1 VSYASSNTAVATI
14 VGSNIHI
21 VGVGTATITASQAGD
36 TNYNTAPN
44 VTQTLTVNKANQTIT
59 FGALPAKTFGDA
71 DFAPGATASS
81 GLAVS
86 YASSNTAVATIV
98 GSNIHIVGVG
108 TATITASQAG
118 DTNYNA
124 APNVTQT
131 LTVNKATTTTAITSA
146 PPVAYGVDAS
156 VTITVTSWLQQATG
170 NVTLTM
176 DGTKSYVGTVTG
188 TGGTV
193 TITIPAADLTLG
205 SHALQAQYAGDT
217 NFLGSNAYGSLSVG
231 QAVTT
236 TVIDAPTITYG
247 SNGSVTVTVSSGAG
261 TPTGS
266 VSLTVDGSTTTHGL
280 VNGSSVFTITNPAAG
295 SHTLNATYAAQGSF
309 QGSSAP
315 GTLTVNTA
323 ALTVTANNASKT
335 YGAANPAFTASY
347 SGFVNGEGPGNLGGT
362 LTFST
367 PATQSSPV
375 GTYTITPSGYTSTN
389 YTITYAT
396 GNLTVIR
403 AVLTVTANDASK
415 TYGSPNPAF
424 TASYSGFV
432 NGEGT
437 GVLSGSPSLTTT
449 ATTTSPVGTY
459 PIVAAQG
466 TLSAANYSFNF
477 VNGTLT
483 ITGGASQTITFNPL
497 PVKTFGDADFAPG
510 ATASSGLAV
519 SYTSSNTAVA
529 TIVSGNIHIVGAGS
543 ATITANQPGDG
554 TYNAAPPVSQTLTV
568 NKANQTIT
576 FGALPAKTFG
586 NADFAPGATA
596 SSGLAVSYTS
606 LNTAV
611 ATIVG
616 SNIHIV
622 GAGSATITASQ
633 AGNANY
639 NAAPDV
645 SQTLTV
651 NKAATTTAITSAPPV
666 ALGVDASVTIT
677 VTSWL
682 QQATGNVTLTM
693 DGTQSYVGTVT
704 GTGGTVTIT
713 IPAAD
718 LTLGSHVLQAQY
730 AGDTNFLGSDAYG
743 SLNVGQAATTTV
755 IDAPTITY
763 GSNGSVTVT
772 VSSGAGT
779 PTGSVSLTVDG
790 STTTHGLVNGS
801 SVFTITNPA
810 AGSHTLNAT
819 YAAQGNFGASSA
831 SGTLTVNK
839 AALTVTANNA
849 SKTYGDANPAFTAS
863 YSGFVNGEGPGNLG
877 GTLTFSTPA
886 TQSSPVG
893 SYAITP
899 SGYTSSNY
907 AITYVAGTLT
917 IIKANQTI
925 TFNPLPSK
933 TVGDA
938 DFAPGATASSG
949 LAVSYTSS
957 NTLVATIVGS
967 NIHIVGAGSATIT
980 ASQSGNTNYN
990 AAADVQQIL
999 TVNKA
1004 NQTITFNPL
1013 PTKTF
1018 GDADFAPGATASSG
1032 LAVSYTSSNTS
1043 VATIA
1048 GSNIHIVGAGWTT
1061 ITASQGGN
1069 ANYYAAL
1076 DVQQTLTVNPA
1087 NQTITFS
1094 SLPVKTFGDAD
1105 FAPGATA
1112 SSGLAVS
1119 YTSSNTSVATIVGS
1133 NIHIVGAGS
1142 ATITASQAGNTNYNA
1157 AADVQHTLTVN
1168 KANQTITF
1176 GSLGDSVVGDPPFT
1190 LGATASSGLTVSYT
1204 SSDPNV
1210 ATVSGSTVTIV
1221 GAGTTT
1227 ITASQSGNANYN
1239 AALDVQQSLTV
1250 NPGP

>member
-1 VSYASSNTAVATI
+1 
-14 VGSNIHI
+14 
-21 VGVGTATITASQAGD
+21 
-36 TNYNTAPN
+36 
-44 VTQTLTVNKANQTIT
+44 
-59 FGALPAKTFGDA
+59 
-71 DFAPGATASS
+71 
-81 GLAVS
+81 
-86 YASSNTAVATIV
+86 
-98 GSNIHIVGVG
+98 
-108 TATITASQAG
+108 
-118 DTNYNA
+118 
-124 APNVTQT
+124 
-131 LTVNKATTTTAITSA
+131 
-146 PPVAYGVDAS
+146 
-156 VTITVTSWLQQATG
+156 
-170 NVTLTM
+170 
-176 DGTKSYVGTVTG
+176 
-188 TGGTV
+188 
-193 TITIPAADLTLG
+193 
-205 SHALQAQYAGDT
+205 
-217 NFLGSNAYGSLSVG
+217 
-231 QAVTT
+231 
-236 TVIDAPTITYG
+236 
-247 SNGSVTVTVSSGAG
+247 
-261 TPTGS
+261 
-266 VSLTVDGSTTTHGL
+266 
-280 VNGSSVFTITNPAAG
+280 
-295 SHTLNATYAAQGSF
+295 
-309 QGSSAP
+309 
-315 GTLTVNTA
+315 
-323 ALTVTANNASKT
+323 
-335 YGAANPAFTASY
+335 
-347 SGFVNGEGPGNLGGT
+347 
-362 LTFST
+362 
-367 PATQSSPV
+367 
-375 GTYTITPSGYTSTN
+375 
-389 YTITYAT
+389 
-396 GNLTVIR
+396 
-403 AVLTVTANDASK
+403 
-415 TYGSPNPAF
+415 
-424 TASYSGFV
+424 
-432 NGEGT
+432 
-437 GVLSGSPSLTTT
+437 
-449 ATTTSPVGTY
+449 
-459 PIVAAQG
+459 
-466 TLSAANYSFNF
+466 
-477 VNGTLT
+477 
-483 ITGGASQTITFNPL
+483 
-497 PVKTFGDADFAPG
+497 
-510 ATASSGLAV
+510 
-519 SYTSSNTAVA
+519 
-529 TIVSGNIHIVGAGS
+529 
-543 ATITANQPGDG
+543 
-554 TYNAAPPVSQTLTV
+554 
-568 NKANQTIT
+568 
-576 FGALPAKTFG
+576 
-586 NADFAPGATA
+586 
-596 SSGLAVSYTS
+596 
-606 LNTAV
+606 
-611 ATIVG
+611 
-616 SNIHIV
+616 
-622 GAGSATITASQ
+622 
-633 AGNANY
+633 
-639 NAAPDV
+639 
-645 SQTLTV
+645 
-651 NKAATTTAITSAPPV
+651 
-666 ALGVDASVTIT
+666 
-677 VTSWL
+677 
-682 QQATGNVTLTM
+682 
-693 DGTQSYVGTVT
+693 
-704 GTGGTVTIT
+704 
-713 IPAAD
+713 
-718 LTLGSHVLQAQY
+718 
-730 AGDTNFLGSDAYG
+730 
-743 SLNVGQAATTTV
+743 
-755 IDAPTITY
+755 
-763 GSNGSVTVT
+763 
-772 VSSGAGT
+772 
-779 PTGSVSLTVDG
+779 
-790 STTTHGLVNGS
+790 
-801 SVFTITNPA
+801 
-810 AGSHTLNAT
+810 
-819 YAAQGNFGASSA
+819 
-831 SGTLTVNK
+831 VNK